1 MFSPDTLSFLREL
14 RAHNDRTWFEA
25 NRARWEAHGKAPL
38 LAFVRAFRPHLGAI
52 SPRYLADDR
61 STGGSA
67 FRIHRDTRFSKDKS
81 PYKTHVAAQFRHEA
95 VKGAANE
102 VVHAPG
108 FYCHISPDGPGE
120 MEGSFAGFGTW
131 HPEGGALA
139 AIRKRIVERPAE
151 WAEVRAGQPLLAGE
165 SLKRVPTGFDPGHP
179 HAEDLRRKD
188 FIVVRP
194 FTEAEVVAPEFV
206 DRFAAEARA
215 AAPLMQFLCAA
226 VGLPW
231 V

>member
-1 MFSPDTLSFLREL
+1 MFSSDTLAFLRDL

-25 NRARWEAHGKAPL
+25 NRPRWEAHGKAPL
-38 LAFVRAFRPHLGAI
+38 LAFVRAFRPHLAEL
-52 SPRYLADDR
+52 SPRFLADDR

-108 FYCHISPDGPGE
+108 FYCHVSPDGPAE
-120 MEGSFAGFGTW
+120 MDGSFGGFGTW
-131 HPEGGALA
+131 RPEGEALA
-139 AIRKRIVERPAE
+139 AIRRRIAERPAE
-151 WAEVRAGQPLLAGE
+151 WAEARAGLSLAGE
-165 SLKRVPTGFDPGHP
+165 ALKRVPPGFDAAHP
-179 HAEDLRRKD
+179 HADDLRRKD

-194 FTEAEVVAPEFV
+194 FTEAEVVAPDFV
-206 DRFAAEARA
+206 ERYAAEART
-215 AAPLMQFLCAA
+215 AAPLMRFLCAA

-231 V
+231 R